1 MSYIAVEEN
10 LLTSEHGINPEET
23 RINQNQGRGMS
34 GKKHRPESKDAISRT
49 QKSRYDLLRVA
60 LEKAKNPITEERVK
74 QIIRETVAYYIKNE
88 TKPANNKSIDIKL

>member
-10 LLTSEHGINPEET
+10 LLTSERGINPEET

-34 GKKHRPESKDAISRT
+34 GKKHRPESREAISRT
-49 QKSRYDLLRVA
+49 QKSRYDLLRIA

-74 QIIRETVAYYIKNE
+74 QIIRETVADYIKNE
-88 TKPANNKSIDIKL
+88 SKPVNNKPNNIPL